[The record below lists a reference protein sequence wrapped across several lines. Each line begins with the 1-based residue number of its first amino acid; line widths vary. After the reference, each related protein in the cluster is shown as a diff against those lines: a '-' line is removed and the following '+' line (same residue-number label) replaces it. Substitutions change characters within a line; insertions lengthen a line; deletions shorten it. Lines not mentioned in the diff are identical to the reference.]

1 MTYTPLTNDEV
12 PGKFVFRVDL
22 SNKSPLTLD
31 HNETT
36 RWEIH
41 FTHVYGIEDFV
52 AALNGIELFDHYT
65 QEPVGLELFRFGG
78 FYWKFMTNNKW
89 KKLGAG
95 ESLSFTLLGN
105 NWMSSSSDIFNNWV
119 LSCLEPDFEPKF
131 ATIISTKME
140 GNIMPSKMAVVD
152 DDLFKRN
159 KLDIME
165 SWDKNGGLERYK
177 RYEGFQ
183 IQHTEEPE
191 DKPPRFDYRGLMI
204 DFGRNF
210 FKSIGDQPFE
220 RLIVEILSKLKL
232 NKLHMHLSESQGW
245 RLEIPGL
252 ESLTEFGAA
261 RCYGNFNWEDGSFP
275 CLWPEPQDTVEDTKV
290 PKQYFSRDEFIQLLT
305 YAKSMDVDIV
315 VEFDFP
321 AHSRAAIQSM
331 EYEAYRYGNTEYRL
345 ADPDETF
352 NATGWARYYDDN
364 INVCQES
371 TYKFIEKVVTEVKL
385 MYVEAGFDF
394 DVNRPIM
401 HIGGDE
407 TPQFAWELSPKC
419 DKFKAENGL
428 ETTNDLFTH
437 HIKRHAKIVDDAG
450 FQVAAWEEA
459 FVLNH
464 KNVLPLDELGLSK
477 PPIGLARLTF

>member
-1 MTYTPLTNDEV
+1 MQVTYTPLTNDEV
-12 PGKFVFRVDL
+12 PGKFVFQVDL
-22 SNKSPLTLD
+22 TNKSPLTLD
-31 HNETT
+31 HNATA

-41 FTHVYGIEDFV
+41 FSHVYGIEDFV

-65 QEPVGLELFRFGG
+65 QEPVGLDLFRFGG

-89 KKLGAG
+89 KKLEAG
-95 ESLSFTLLGN
+95 KSLSFTLLGN

-119 LSCLEPDFEPKF
+119 LSCVEPGSDAKF
-131 ATIISTKME
+131 ATISSTQME
-140 GNIMPSKMAVVD
+140 GHIMPSKMANVD
-152 DDLFKRN
+152 NDLFKRN
-159 KLDIME
+159 KLDVME
-165 SWDKNGGLERYK
+165 SWDINGGLERYK
-177 RYEGFQ
+177 RYQGFQ
-183 IQHTEEPE
+183 LQNTEEL
-191 DKPPRFDYRGLMI
+191 DDTPPRFSYRGLMI

-210 FKSIGDQPFE
+210 FKQIADQPFD
-220 RLIVEILSKLKL
+220 RVIVDILSTLKM

-252 ESLTEFGAA
+252 RSLTEFGAA
-261 RCYGNFNWEDGSFP
+261 RCYGNFTWVDGSFP

-290 PKQYFSRDEFIQLLT
+290 TKQFFTRDEFVQLLQ
-305 YAKSMDVDIV
+305 YARSKNVDIV

-331 EYEAYRYGNTEYRL
+331 EYEAHRYGNTEYRL

-371 TYKFIEKVVTEVKL
+371 TYKFIEKVVAEVKS
-385 MYVEAGFDF
+385 MYEEAG
-394 DVNRPIM
+394 VNFAVERPIM

-407 TPQFAWELSPKC
+407 TPPFAWELSPKC
-419 DKFKAENGL
+419 DKFKKENGL

-437 HIKRHAKIVDDAG
+437 HIKRHAKIVDAAG

-459 FVLNH
+459 FILNH
-464 KNVLPLDELGLSK
+464 ESVLPLNELNLST
-477 PPIGLARLTF
+477 PPLG